1 MTIYDIAEEA
11 GVSITTVSRVING
24 KSGIK
29 ESTRMKVQK
38 VLDKYDYVPS
48 LSAKGLVMKCTY
60 IVTILMA
67 DIRDEHYT
75 ATAYMIEQEMSKY
88 GYSCL
93 LCSTGHNPDK
103 MIHYLKTMAQ
113 RQVDGIILIG
123 SIFQNE
129 MIQETIKKHLANI
142 PIVMA
147 NGYLDLPNVSGIL
160 CDERLGMI
168 QAVEYLSNKGYRNIA
183 YVKDS
188 DTPSGQTK
196 KLGYIEGMTRNGLQ
210 ANILIEESKNTFEA
224 GKKVTEKILKS
235 FEEVTAII
243 YGEDVT
249 AIGGLN
255 AIYNKNK
262 IESRPIA
269 IIGFNNSSYAQMSI
283 PTLTSID
290 NKLTAMGVK
299 AAQTLREM
307 MQQKNVVSQALL
319 VSELVVR
326 ESTELQEINVK

>member
-1 MTIYDIAEEA
+1 MCNMTIYDIAEEA

-29 ESTRMKVQK
+29 ESTRIKVQK

-93 LCSTGHNPDK
+93 LCSTGRNLDK
-103 MIHYLKTMAQ
+103 MIYYLKTMAQ

-123 SIFQNE
+123 SIFQNQR
-129 MIQETIKKHLANI
+129 IQETIKIHLSNI

-168 QAVEYLSNKGYRNIA
+168 QAVEYLIDKGHQHIA
-183 YVKDS
+183 YIKDS

-196 KLGYIEGMTRNGLQ
+196 KIGYIEGMTRNGLQ
-210 ANILIEESKNTFEA
+210 ENVLIQESENTFEA
-224 GKKVTEKILKS
+224 GKKTTENILNS
-235 FEEVTAII
+235 FKEITAIV
-243 YGEDVT
+243 YGEDLT

-255 AIYNKNK
+255 AIYKKQQIENKK
-262 IESRPIA
+262 VA
-269 IIGFNNSSYAQMSI
+269 VVGFNNSSYAQMSI

-290 NKLTAMGVK
+290 NKLTAMGAK

-307 MQQKNVVSQALL
+307 MQGKKVVSQALL
-319 VSELVVR
+319 VSELIVR
-326 ESTELQEINVK
+326 ESTEL

>member
-1 MTIYDIAEEA
+1 MCNMTIYDIAEEA

-29 ESTRMKVQK
+29 ESTRIRVQK

-103 MIHYLKTMAQ
+103 MVHYLKTMAQ

-129 MIQETIKKHLANI
+129 KIQETIKIHLSNI

-147 NGYLDLPNVSGIL
+147 NGYLDLPNISGIL

-168 QAVEYLSNKGYRNIA
+168 QAVEYLIDKGHSHIA
-183 YVKDS
+183 YIKDS

-210 ANILIEESKNTFEA
+210 ANILIEESENTFEA
-224 GKKVTEKILKS
+224 GKKVTEKILNASK
-235 FEEVTAII
+235 EVTAIV
-243 YGEDVT
+243 YGEDLT
-249 AIGGLN
+249 AIGGLST
-255 AIYNKNK
+255 IYKKDK
-262 IESRPIA
+262 IETRKVA
-269 IIGFNNSSYAQMSI
+269 VIGFNNSSYAQMSI

-290 NKLTAMGVK
+290 NKLSAMGAK

-307 MQQKNVVSQALL
+307 MQEKKVVSQALL
-319 VSELVVR
+319 VSELIVR
-326 ESTELQEINVK
+326 ESTEI

>member
-1 MTIYDIAEEA
+1 MTIYDIAKEA

-29 ESTRMKVQK
+29 ESTRLKVQK

-93 LCSTGHNPDK
+93 LCSTGNNPDK
-103 MIHYLKTMAQ
+103 MIHYLKAMAQ
-113 RQVDGIILIG
+113 RQVDGMILIG
-123 SIFQNE
+123 SIFQNDK
-129 MIQETIKKHLANI
+129 IKETIKRHLSNI

-147 NGYLDLPNVSGIL
+147 NGYLDLPNISGIL

-168 QAVEYLSNKGYRNIA
+168 QAVEYLIDKGHSYIA
-183 YVKDS
+183 YIKDS
-188 DTPSGQTK
+188 NTPSGQIK
-196 KLGYIEGMTRNGLQ
+196 KMGYIEGMTRNGLQ
-210 ANILIEESKNTFEA
+210 ANVLIEESENTFEA
-224 GKKVTEKILKS
+224 GKKVTQRILNS
-235 FEEVTAII
+235 SENVTAII
-243 YGEDVT
+243 YGEDLT
-249 AIGGLN
+249 AIGGLST
-255 AIYNKNK
+255 IY
-262 IESRPIA
+262 RRDGA
-269 IIGFNNSSYAQMSI
+269 GTRRVAVIGFNNSSYAQMSS

-290 NKLTAMGVK
+290 NKLPAMGAK

-307 MQQKNVVSQALL
+307 MQEKEVVSQALL
-319 VSELVVR
+319 ISELIVR
-326 ESTELQEINVK
+326 ESTEI